1 MAAHETNHQKT
12 ADTISNEAIFKVTK
26 EIVVKFI
33 EVGKLSPSGFEEIFS
48 RVYATIERTV
58 RPK

>member
-1 MAAHETNHQKT
+1 MAAHETNNLKA

-33 EVGKLSPSGFEEIFS
+33 EVGKLSPSGFEETFS
-48 RVYATIERTV
+48 RVHACIERTV

>member
-1 MAAHETNHQKT
+1 MATHETNQPKT
-12 ADTISNEAIFKVTK
+12 VDTISNEAIFKVTK

-33 EVGKLSPSGFEEIFS
+33 EVGKLSPSGFEETFS
-48 RVYATIERTV
+48 RVYTCIERTV

>member
-1 MAAHETNHQKT
+1 MTEKKSERDGGTG
-12 ADTISNEAIFKVTK
+12 ISDVCLFKVTK

-33 EVGKLSPSGFEEIFS
+33 EVGKLSPAGFEETFA
-48 RVYATIERTV
+48 RVYQAIEKTV